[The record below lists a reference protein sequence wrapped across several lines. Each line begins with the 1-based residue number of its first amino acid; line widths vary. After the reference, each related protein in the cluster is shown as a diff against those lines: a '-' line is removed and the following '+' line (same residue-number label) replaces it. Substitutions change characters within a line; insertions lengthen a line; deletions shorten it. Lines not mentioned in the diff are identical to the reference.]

1 MRVMR
6 AVVSGVGEAQ
16 KERRAQCELGLRAAG
31 SAARRLIE
39 HAGLASGPAGL
50 RAARA
55 RCRRVGPLGT
65 AQEAGRRRRR
75 HAVGPHVERGI
86 ASPGPAGDQL
96 N

>member
-1 MRVMR
+1 MRLMR

-16 KERRAQCELGLRAAG
+16 KERRARCELGLGAAG

-39 HAGLASGPAGL
+39 RAGLASGPAGI

-65 AQEAGRRRRR
+65 AQEAGRGWRR
-75 HAVGPHVERGI
+75 HAVGPHVERGVACRGLAATI
-86 ASPGPAGDQL
+86 